1 MKKSVKTC
9 LALLSACA
17 LLASC
22 SKKEASSSASG
33 KNAAT
38 HIVVDH
44 LERSVE
50 LPVNIER
57 VVIISPMPLP
67 SIYCLYMGGT
77 DKLVGMHPSS
87 MAAAEN
93 SYLKEVYPDVVNVP
107 TDFVKNG
114 AVNVEEL
121 IKLKPD
127 VVFYRASD
135 KALAQTLENAGINGF
150 AFSTSCADFNTIET
164 YANWIGK
171 FGEIFGDTGRA
182 DAIIKYGRE
191 VEKRISSK
199 ISTLRPEDKPPVMIL
214 YHYDTTGMKT
224 SGVNFYGDYWINASG
239 GKNVAGDL
247 NGMPQISM
255 EQVYQWNPEYIFIT
269 NFSPYLPEDLYNNS
283 IDGYDW
289 SQVNAVKNGKVYKIP
304 LGMYRWFPPS
314 SDTPLCLQWMSQVL
328 HPELFSDIDINKEVT
343 DYFKKFYGAEL
354 TEKDLKAIFNPARS
368 AAGK

>member
-1 MKKSVKTC
+1 MKKIIRLSM
-9 LALLSACA
+9 ALLCA
-17 LLASC
+17 SLLAFTAC
-22 SKKEASSSASG
+22 NKKTAGSAKS
-33 KNAAT
+33 NET
-38 HIVVDH
+38 HIVTDH
-44 LERSVE
+44 AGRNVE

-93 SYLKEVYPDVVNVP
+93 SYLKNVYPDVVNVP

-121 IKLKPD
+121 LKLNPD
-127 VVFYRASD
+127 VVFYLASD
-135 KALAQTLENAGINGF
+135 KALSQSLENAGIKGF
-150 AFSTSCADFNTIET
+150 AFSTSVADFNTIET
-164 YANWIGK
+164 YANWIQK

-191 VEKRISSK
+191 IEKKVSERIAGLK
-199 ISTLRPEDKPPVMIL
+199 AEEKPDVLIL

-269 NFSPYLPEDLYNNS
+269 NFSPYLAEDLLNNS
-283 IDGYDW
+283 IEGYDW
-289 SQVNAVKNGKVYKIP
+289 SQVKAVKNGKVYKIP

-314 SDTPLCLQWMSQVL
+314 SDTPLCLQWMSQIL

-343 DYFKKFYGAEL
+343 DYFKTFYGADL
-354 TEKDLKAIFNPARS
+354 TAEDLNAIFHPVR
-368 AAGK
+368 AASGK

>member
-1 MKKSVKTC
+1 MKMIIKFTAILIALSLCFSSCQKKSAEKT
-9 LALLSACA
+9 
-17 LLASC
+17 
-22 SKKEASSSASG
+22 KKVE
-33 KNAAT
+33 T
-38 HIVVDH
+38 HIVIDH
-44 LERSVE
+44 TGREVE

-67 SIYCLYMGGT
+67 SIYCLFMGGT
-77 DKLVGMHPSS
+77 DKLVGMHPTS

-93 SYLKEVYPDVVNVP
+93 SYLKKAYPEVVNISS
-107 TDFVKNG
+107 DFVKNG

-121 IKLKPD
+121 LKLKPD
-127 VVFYRASD
+127 VVFHIASD
-135 KALAQTLENAGINGF
+135 KALTQSLENAGIKGF
-150 AFSTSCADFNTIET
+150 AFSTSVAQFNTIET
-164 YANWIGK
+164 YANWIQK

-191 VEKRISSK
+191 IEKKISGK
-199 ISTLRPEDKPPVMIL
+199 ISTLKPEEKPEVLIL
-214 YHYDTTGMKT
+214 YNYDSTGMKT

-239 GKNVAGDL
+239 GKNVAGEL
-247 NGMPQISM
+247 KGMPAISM

-289 SQVNAVKNGKVYKIP
+289 SQVKAVKNKKVYKIP

-314 SDTPLCLQWMSQVL
+314 SDTPLCLQWMSKILQ
-328 HPELFSDIDINKEVT
+328 PELFTDIDIDKEVT
-343 DYFKKFYGAEL
+343 SYFKTFYGASL
-354 TEKDLKAIFNPARS
+354 TNDDLKAIFNPVRE

>member
-22 SKKEASSSASG
+22 SKKEAASSASG

-127 VVFYRASD
+127 VVFYLASD
-135 KALAQTLENAGINGF
+135 KPLAQTLENAGINGF

-191 VEKRISSK
+191 VEESAQKFPLSVR
-199 ISTLRPEDKPPVMIL
+199 
-214 YHYDTTGMKT
+214 KT
-224 SGVNFYGDYWINASG
+224 NRLS
-239 GKNVAGDL
+239 
-247 NGMPQISM
+247 
-255 EQVYQWNPEYIFIT
+255 
-269 NFSPYLPEDLYNNS
+269 
-283 IDGYDW
+283 
-289 SQVNAVKNGKVYKIP
+289 
-304 LGMYRWFPPS
+304 
-314 SDTPLCLQWMSQVL
+314 
-328 HPELFSDIDINKEVT
+328 
-343 DYFKKFYGAEL
+343 
-354 TEKDLKAIFNPARS
+354 
-368 AAGK
+368 